1 MGLALLTTF
10 YGLILANLL
19 FIPLGGKLKRRSDE
33 EIMMKEFM
41 IEGIICLH
49 NRDHPLIVRE
59 KLNTFVP
66 SNERKAED
74 LKKGKKKKK

>member
-1 MGLALLTTF
+1 
-10 YGLILANLL
+10 
-19 FIPLGGKLKRRSDE
+19 LKRRSDE

-41 IEGIICLH
+41 IEGILCLH

-66 SNERKAED
+66 RGERKNEIGEEGQR
-74 LKKGKKKKK
+74 KK